1 VLIERNNRRGGCR
14 GRGAAGENDGNAV
27 FGSGD
32 DQIVAVACATLKYSR
47 QEADV
52 VSPAEFL
59 RRRREGNDGRGKMRQ
74 PDGRSSVCPLI
85 RIERGISSPSWQ
97 GRRRVVP
104 LTPH

>member
-1 VLIERNNRRGGCR
+1 
-14 GRGAAGENDGNAV
+14 V

-32 DQIVAVACATLKYSR
+32 DQIVAVACATLEYSC

-52 VSPAEFL
+52 VSRAEFL
-59 RRRREGNDGRGKMRQ
+59 RRGREGNDGRVKMRE
-74 PDGRSSVCPLI
+74 PDGRSSVSTLI

-97 GRRRVVP
+97 GRRRAVP